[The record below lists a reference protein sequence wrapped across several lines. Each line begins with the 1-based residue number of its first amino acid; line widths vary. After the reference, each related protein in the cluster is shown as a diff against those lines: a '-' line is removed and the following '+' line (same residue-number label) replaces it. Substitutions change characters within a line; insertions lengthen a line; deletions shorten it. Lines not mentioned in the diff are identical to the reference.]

1 MDTVV
6 EDSITIHK
14 DVLEPIVITIPE
26 DETVIGDSVT
36 VQRMNEVLSLAEV
49 QVWGKYYSYFSK
61 SLLFRRMIIVN

>member
-36 VQRMNEVLSLAEV
+36 VEKLNDVMSLAEV
-49 QVWGKYYSYFSK
+49 EVWGRHY
-61 SLLFRRMIIVN
+61 R